1 VLTVAF
7 ASKIAGGY
15 VGGRLAGLAKPE
27 SLALGYGLNGRGIM
41 ELVIATIALEKGFI
55 GAQLFSLVV
64 LVGVVT
70 TLATPLLLQRA
81 VPHVPELAA
90 ARTAPRSAPEPSAR

>member
-1 VLTVAF
+1 
-7 ASKIAGGY
+7 
-15 VGGRLAGLAKPE
+15 
-27 SLALGYGLNGRGIM
+27 M
-41 ELVIATIALEKGFI
+41 ELVIATIALKKGFI
-55 GAQLFSLVV
+55 EPQLYSLVV

-90 ARTAPRSAPEPSAR
+90 ARAAPRNTPEPAGR